1 MVHLWFSAC
10 KDLIMMEGGLCA
22 PSEHPLVVDLDIH
35 LQCISQCKLI
45 DTVMN
50 NCRSG
55 RLDTVRF
62 LVNDAHCPVD
72 ATDING
78 RTALH
83 LACQ

>member
-1 MVHLWFSAC
+1 M
-10 KDLIMMEGGLCA
+10 MMEGGSCT
-22 PSEHPLVVDLDIH
+22 PSEHPLVMGLDIH
-35 LQCISQCKLI
+35 LIATHCFLNVKLI

-55 RLDTVRF
+55 RLNIVRF

-72 ATDING
+72 VTDEDG